1 MPRASAPP
9 AGQPP
14 EGNVPALRDPRSILD
29 LVNYQMHQIESANA
43 SNVTRI
49 CEGEFGITRR
59 EWRFIALLAAV
70 GGMAPSD
77 LALRAGLD
85 RSRTSKALMPLLAKG
100 LIERRSQPGD
110 RRRATVV
117 LSAAG
122 LALYERIFPRV
133 KRVNTELLSV
143 LDDADVRTLA
153 RMLDT
158 LHRKAVEIVNSD
170 LVEAQADR
178 RHGGSRKA
186 WEREGKD
193 PRRATPA

>member
-1 MPRASAPP
+1 MPRAPAPP
-9 AGQPP
+9 AGLLAKGGVLP
-14 EGNVPALRDPRSILD
+14 LRDPHSILD

-59 EWRFIALLAAV
+59 EWRFIALLAAL

-122 LALYERIFPRV
+122 QALYERIFPRV
-133 KRVNTELLSV
+133 KLVNTELLSV
-143 LDDADVRTLA
+143 LEDADVRTLA
-153 RMLDT
+153 RLLDT
-158 LHRKAVEIVNSD
+158 LHRKAVDIVNSD

-186 WEREGKD
+186 WERGEKEG
-193 PRRATPA
+193 R

>member
-1 MPRASAPP
+1 MPRAPVPP
-9 AGQPP
+9 AGLLAEGGVPP
-14 EGNVPALRDPRSILD
+14 LRDPRSILD

-59 EWRFIALLAAV
+59 EWRFIALLAAL

-77 LALRAGLD
+77 LALCAGLD

-117 LSAAG
+117 LSATG
-122 LALYERIFPRV
+122 QALYERIFPRV
-133 KRVNTELLSV
+133 KLVNTELLSV
-143 LDDADVRTLA
+143 LEDADVRTLA
-153 RMLDT
+153 RLLDT

-186 WEREGKD
+186 WERGEKEG
-193 PRRATPA
+193 R